1 LTRKGARNNVA
12 RDARIRAPKGLPMRP
27 IALLATGIA
36 ALALAACASGPDVR
50 VEYDKAAPFDSYKS
64 FAFESPTGTER
75 AGQPILS
82 RYLAAST
89 RRELEARG
97 LRYDDKAPDLRV
109 NFNARIADK
118 TSVNAP
124 APLAAGYY
132 GYRPGSYST
141 WSGYPW
147 GDTKMSYTE
156 GTLNVDVVDTAR
168 KQLVWESVAVGAI
181 TDAKLQDLQGSV
193 DGVVKA
199 AFEKFPR
206 APAK

>member
-1 LTRKGARNNVA
+1 
-12 RDARIRAPKGLPMRP
+12 MRP
-27 IALLATGIA
+27 RVLFAAGVA
-36 ALALAACASGPDVR
+36 AFALAGCAAGPDVR
-50 VEYDKAAPFDSYKS
+50 VEYDKAAPFASYKS

-75 AGQPILS
+75 AGQPVLS

-89 RRELEARG
+89 RRELESRG
-97 LRYDDKAPDLRV
+97 LRYDEKTPDLRV

-118 TSVNAP
+118 TSVAAP

-147 GDTKMSYTE
+147 ADTAMSYTE

-168 KQLVWESVAVGAI
+168 KQLVWESVVVGAI
-181 TDAKLQDLQGSV
+181 TDAKLQDLQAAV

-199 AFEKFPR
+199 AF
-206 APAK
+206 AKYPNASMK